1 MRKAISRSSLLV
13 GVVMI
18 ALLTLGASSSG
29 ARQAKLMGYTVTP
42 LVSDQKGAAPNRD
55 KDLVNAWGLSASSTS
70 PWWSANNGT
79 DTSTLY
85 QGDGTKVPLTVK
97 VGGAPTGTVFN
108 GTTDFTVKHA
118 GASGPSVFLF
128 STESG
133 TILGWNPNVPPPP
146 TSTKAFVIKDRSNV
160 DAEYKGL
167 AIASTAQG
175 NFLYA
180 TDFHNGRVDVFN
192 GKMQR
197 VHSKGM
203 FVDPAIPNTYAPFG
217 IQNIGGNIF
226 VSYAKVGPTGD
237 DLAGHGHG
245 FVDEYDAMGNLMG
258 RVATRGALDSP
269 WGLAMAPADF
279 EPASGALLVGNFG
292 NGKVNAFRM
301 SGGSW
306 NYAGK
311 LRMANGDA
319 VKIDGLWALGF
330 GNGAASGPTNSLYF
344 TAGPDDESHGLFGT
358 ITADG

>member
-1 MRKAISRSSLLV
+1 MRKAISRTSLMV
-13 GVVMI
+13 GVVML
-18 ALLTLGASSSG
+18 ALLTLGAGTSG
-29 ARQAKLMGYTVTP
+29 ARPSKLMGYTVTP
-42 LVSDQKGAAPNRD
+42 LVSDQKGVAMHRD
-55 KDLVNAWGLSASSTS
+55 KDLVNSWGLSASPTS
-70 PWWSANNGT
+70 PWWVANNGSQ
-79 DTSTLY
+79 TSTLY
-85 QGDGTKVPLTVK
+85 QGDGTKVPLTVR
-97 VGGAPTGTVFN
+97 VAGDPTGTVYN
-108 GTTDFTVKHA
+108 GSGDFTVKHG

-133 TILGWNPNVPPPP
+133 TILGWNPGVPPPP
-146 TSTKAFVIKDRSNV
+146 TSTKAFVIIDRTNV

-167 AIASTAQG
+167 AIGSTAQG

-180 TDFHNGRVDVFN
+180 TDFHNRRVDVFN
-192 GKMQR
+192 GNLKR

-203 FVDPAIPNTYAPFG
+203 FVDPGIPMSYAPFG

-226 VSYAKVGPTGD
+226 VTYAKVGPTGD
-237 DLAGHGHG
+237 DVAGHGHG
-245 FVDEYDAMGNLMG
+245 FVDEFDAMGNFVG
-258 RVATRGALDSP
+258 RVATRGALNSP

-279 EPASGALLVGNFG
+279 GAASGDLLVGNFG

-311 LRMANGDA
+311 LRMAGGNV

-344 TAGPDDESHGLFGT
+344 TAGPDEESHGLFGT
-358 ITADG
+358 ITAG